1 MLEVPFEIV
10 SALLFSLLGCI
21 AINLKR
27 TVPMYFIVALNA
39 FCIVSCGESIGI
51 IFNTLFAA
59 LAYMATSNVAGRV
72 FGWFVNSTC
81 LHPHGLARPLCSPA
95 LQQ

>member
-51 IFNTLFAA
+51 IFNTLFQSTGFA
-59 LAYMATSNVAGRV
+59 LNVTSTILSIGT
-72 FGWFVNSTC
+72 FMSGTS
-81 LHPHGLARPLCSPA
+81 LAHAFSLIG
-95 LQQ
+95 

>member
-51 IFNTLFAA
+51 IFNTLFQSTGFA
-59 LAYMATSNVAGRV
+59 LNVTSTILSIGT
-72 FGWFVNSTC
+72 FMSGTF
-81 LHPHGLARPLCSPA
+81 LAHAFSLIR
-95 LQQ
+95 